1 MKKEDW
7 EKAKSRLRAPLGQ
20 VDLLCDG
27 YSVTLVN
34 ECISMFRNG
43 IAVYVNGEIRGSWF
57 VQDCEER
64 RRFIPQKETSLM
76 TRKQI
81 AAYNK
86 MPKKDGGHLK
96 SSARK
101 PSRPIRHTGRTG
113 RRLSSILKPT
123 MPTSALSRRN
133 KAKEYISM
141 ARKKVTSVPALA
153 DWGAVDNAL
162 RDIRECQHT
171 LAEMAVQ
178 RDRQID
184 SIKADYAQG
193 ALPLQN
199 RVKALESEVKAY
211 VDLHRAELDGKS
223 RALNFGT
230 VGYRVSSKLML
241 ASSRVAEAIATL
253 KVLGHTELIKTTETL
268 DREALKRQPGD
279 ILQQVGAYI
288 RTVDEFYY
296 DVSSKEADA

>member
-1 MKKEDW
+1 
-7 EKAKSRLRAPLGQ
+7 
-20 VDLLCDG
+20 
-27 YSVTLVN
+27 
-34 ECISMFRNG
+34 
-43 IAVYVNGEIRGSWF
+43 
-57 VQDCEER
+57 
-64 RRFIPQKETSLM
+64 
-76 TRKQI
+76 
-81 AAYNK
+81 
-86 MPKKDGGHLK
+86 
-96 SSARK
+96 
-101 PSRPIRHTGRTG
+101 
-113 RRLSSILKPT
+113 
-123 MPTSALSRRN
+123 
-133 KAKEYISM
+133 M
-141 ARKKVTSVPALA
+141 ARKKVTSAPALA

-184 SIKADYAQG
+184 S
-193 ALPLQN
+193 
-199 RVKALESEVKAY
+199 VKAY

>member
-1 MKKEDW
+1 
-7 EKAKSRLRAPLGQ
+7 
-20 VDLLCDG
+20 
-27 YSVTLVN
+27 
-34 ECISMFRNG
+34 
-43 IAVYVNGEIRGSWF
+43 
-57 VQDCEER
+57 
-64 RRFIPQKETSLM
+64 
-76 TRKQI
+76 
-81 AAYNK
+81 
-86 MPKKDGGHLK
+86 
-96 SSARK
+96 
-101 PSRPIRHTGRTG
+101 
-113 RRLSSILKPT
+113 
-123 MPTSALSRRN
+123 
-133 KAKEYISM
+133 M

-193 ALPLQN
+193 ALP
-199 RVKALESEVKAY
+199 
-211 VDLHRAELDGKS
+211 LHRAELDGKS

>member
-1 MKKEDW
+1 
-7 EKAKSRLRAPLGQ
+7 
-20 VDLLCDG
+20 
-27 YSVTLVN
+27 
-34 ECISMFRNG
+34 
-43 IAVYVNGEIRGSWF
+43 
-57 VQDCEER
+57 
-64 RRFIPQKETSLM
+64 
-76 TRKQI
+76 
-81 AAYNK
+81 
-86 MPKKDGGHLK
+86 
-96 SSARK
+96 
-101 PSRPIRHTGRTG
+101 
-113 RRLSSILKPT
+113 
-123 MPTSALSRRN
+123 
-133 KAKEYISM
+133 M

-178 RDRQID
+178 RDHQID

-268 DREALKRQPGD
+268 VKGPGSVNQSMKW
-279 ILQQVGAYI
+279 LQGLAAIVIDPHRCPDTAKEFSEYEYEVG
-288 RTVDEFYY
+288 RDGTVLPGYVD
-296 DVSSKEADA
+296 ADNHHIDAVRYAVNRIWMRRGA

>member
-1 MKKEDW
+1 
-7 EKAKSRLRAPLGQ
+7 
-20 VDLLCDG
+20 
-27 YSVTLVN
+27 
-34 ECISMFRNG
+34 
-43 IAVYVNGEIRGSWF
+43 
-57 VQDCEER
+57 
-64 RRFIPQKETSLM
+64 
-76 TRKQI
+76 
-81 AAYNK
+81 
-86 MPKKDGGHLK
+86 
-96 SSARK
+96 
-101 PSRPIRHTGRTG
+101 
-113 RRLSSILKPT
+113 
-123 MPTSALSRRN
+123 
-133 KAKEYISM
+133 M

-241 ASSRVAEAIATL
+241 ASSRVAE
-253 KVLGHTELIKTTETL
+253 VLGHTELIKTTETL

>member
-1 MKKEDW
+1 
-7 EKAKSRLRAPLGQ
+7 
-20 VDLLCDG
+20 
-27 YSVTLVN
+27 
-34 ECISMFRNG
+34 
-43 IAVYVNGEIRGSWF
+43 
-57 VQDCEER
+57 
-64 RRFIPQKETSLM
+64 
-76 TRKQI
+76 
-81 AAYNK
+81 
-86 MPKKDGGHLK
+86 
-96 SSARK
+96 
-101 PSRPIRHTGRTG
+101 
-113 RRLSSILKPT
+113 
-123 MPTSALSRRN
+123 
-133 KAKEYISM
+133 M
-141 ARKKVTSVPALA
+141 ARKKVISAPALA

-199 RVKALESEVKAY
+199 RVKAY

-253 KVLGHTELIKTTETL
+253 KVLGHAELIKTTETL

>member
-1 MKKEDW
+1 
-7 EKAKSRLRAPLGQ
+7 
-20 VDLLCDG
+20 
-27 YSVTLVN
+27 
-34 ECISMFRNG
+34 
-43 IAVYVNGEIRGSWF
+43 
-57 VQDCEER
+57 
-64 RRFIPQKETSLM
+64 
-76 TRKQI
+76 
-81 AAYNK
+81 
-86 MPKKDGGHLK
+86 
-96 SSARK
+96 
-101 PSRPIRHTGRTG
+101 
-113 RRLSSILKPT
+113 
-123 MPTSALSRRN
+123 
-133 KAKEYISM
+133 M

-184 SIKADYAQG
+184 SVKADYAQG
-193 ALPLQN
+193 ALP
-199 RVKALESEVKAY
+199 LESEVKAY